1 MTEIKKKERTVDFMI
16 QRKGSASWKTVV
28 GSTQVEQKKDFKNE
42 ATSRDLWDNVKC
54 TNILRVPPKGRK
66 GREPI

>member
-16 QRKGSASWKTVV
+16 QRKGSASWKTV

-54 TNILRVPPKGRK
+54 TNILKGPLKRK
-66 GREPI
+66 KG